1 MITGRKHE
9 LHAEAAT
16 TPEAIRGAFLN
27 SQEELRWLAAFLTG
41 DDRVGEACVL
51 DACEF
56 MQRSF
61 DAGADCLTVSPA
73 YATLNSA
80 IQVKQSR
87 IAELAAVYENRLCSG
102 RTDEQLPADSLEFI
116 VLESNAIRSRLDTI
130 CRFVLVICGIEK
142 RASTEAAK
150 WLGISRRAVDA
161 AYCAAIES
169 LAIIDCQGQIE
180 ADPGS
185 TAWN

>member
-1 MITGRKHE
+1 MITGRKHG
-9 LHAEAAT
+9 LHAETAT
-16 TPEAIRGAFLN
+16 TAEAIRGAFLT
-27 SQEELRWLAAFLTG
+27 SQEELRSLAAFLTG

-56 MQRSF
+56 MQRSC
-61 DAGADCLTVSPA
+61 DAGTDWLTVSPA
-73 YATLNSA
+73 FATLNSA
-80 IQVKQSR
+80 IQVQQSR
-87 IAELAAVYENRLCSG
+87 IAELAPVYENRLCSG
-102 RTDEQLPADSLEFI
+102 RTDEQLPAESLEFI

-130 CRFVLVICGIEK
+130 CRFVLVMCGIEK

-150 WLGISRRAVDA
+150 CLGISRWAVEA

-169 LAIIDCQGQIE
+169 LAIIDCQRHIE
-180 ADPGS
+180 SDPDS